1 MMVKLQDIYYLKMDG
16 KIISNKLVYFYNYN
30 LNIKNYLVKDELIQL
45 LLLYQEKG
53 LNLNELFINI
63 ENQVLQGSILTN
75 IGIYNI
81 LSKHKKITIE
91 ILKEKEVEK
100 WINQQS

>member
-16 KIISNKLVYFYNYN
+16 KIISNKLVYLYNYN

-100 WINQQS
+100 WINQQY